1 MTMAMELKVER
12 QDFRLPQTL
21 DVIRGNIVKYGNP
34 LGLKGGEIAG
44 WARDLNLPRR
54 GEVLF
59 YTGGEYQ
66 LVPYIDGLVDM
77 LLKLDQRSAAFSLMM
92 GMRNLMNKVTG
103 INPEKI
109 VAGVRSKERERFRD
123 VNRKAALI
131 LQHLGVDICY
141 LGEEELYSGALLYEF
156 GFTEDLRRHGQK
168 VADLFKS
175 TGAGTIICLSPH
187 AAEVF
192 KLVYPHLVENFNYRV
207 ITFLEAVYD
216 IYKNGSW
223 RLTSGF
229 TGKVAIHD
237 SCRLARE
244 LGVTEEP
251 REILAAME
259 GVTLVEPEC
268 NRRWTTCCGGPGKV
282 LFPQISG
289 KIAGRRVQELEAA
302 QADVVLTFC
311 PYCLAALDKGR
322 RESQSSVQFEDFI
335 EFLYRGIEQ

>member
-1 MTMAMELKVER
+1 MAMELKVDR

-21 DVIRGNIVKYGNP
+21 EVIRGNIVKYGNP

-44 WARDLNLPRR
+44 WARDLNLPRQ
-54 GEVLF
+54 GDVLL

-77 LLKLDQRSAAFSLMM
+77 LIKMDQGSVTFSLMM
-92 GMRNLMNKVTG
+92 GMRNLVNKVG

-109 VAGVRSKERERFRD
+109 VAGVRSKERERYRD

-131 LQHLGVDICY
+131 LQKLGVKICY

-156 GFTEDLRRHGQK
+156 GFVEDLRRHARK
-168 VADLFKS
+168 MADLLKS
-175 TGAGTIICLSPH
+175 TGARTIICLSPH

-192 KLVYPHLVENFNYRV
+192 KLVYPHLVVDFNYRV
-207 ITFLEAVYD
+207 MTFLEAVYD

-244 LGVTEEP
+244 LGMTEEP

-259 GVTLVEPEC
+259 GVTLVEPEF

-282 LFPQISG
+282 LFPELSG
-289 KIAGRRVQELEAA
+289 KMAVRRVQELEAA
-302 QADVVLTFC
+302 KADVVLTFC

-335 EFLYRGIEQ
+335 EFLYRGIVQ